1 MRRKQL
7 WFVIAALIM
16 VNCITIAFFLA
27 KGNTANGAGLKK
39 DVVATV
45 GKKEILRQDWLNE
58 LEARY
63 GKDVLKDMIDQKVI
77 KEMAKKYK
85 ITVSNQD
92 VEREFRMIQT
102 TYRSSSEKRQEDEK
116 RWKEQ
121 IRNSL
126 LLEEILTKDV
136 AVSEQERKNYFNQ
149 NKDLFDIPSAFHL
162 SQIIVKTEVEAEKSL
177 KELSQGSNFSTM
189 AMERSIDEF
198 SANDGGDIG
207 YITEDDDRY
216 PLEYVLTAKTLKVG
230 EWSKPVKVEQG
241 YAIIKLEGKIKGE
254 SYSYQEVKEEIRRQ
268 IALEQM
274 KVPASARTFWDE
286 AKVNWFYGKEKS
298 ND

>member
-1 MRRKQL
+1 
-7 WFVIAALIM
+7 M
-16 VNCITIAFFLA
+16 VNCLTIAFFLA

-63 GKDVLKDMIDQKVI
+63 GKDVLKDLIDQKVI

-162 SQIIVKTEVEAEKSL
+162 SQIIVKTEAEAEKSL
-177 KELSQGSNFSTM
+177 KELSQGSSFSTM

-216 PLEYVLTAKTLKVG
+216 PLDYVLTAKTLKAG

-286 AKVNWFYGKEKS
+286 AKVSWFYGKEKS
-298 ND
+298 KD

>member
-16 VNCITIAFFLA
+16 VNCLTIAIFLT
-27 KGNTANGAGLKK
+27 KGNTANGASLKK

-63 GKDVLKDMIDQKVI
+63 GKDVLKDMIHQKVV

-92 VEREFRMIQT
+92 VEREFRIIQT
-102 TYRSSSEKRQEDEK
+102 TYHSSSEKRQEDEN

-136 AVSEQERKNYFNQ
+136 AVSEQEKKNYFNQ

-162 SQIIVKTEVEAEKSL
+162 SQIIVKTEAEAEKSL
-177 KELSQGSNFSTM
+177 KELSQGSSFSTM
-189 AMERSIDEF
+189 AMERSTDEF

-216 PLEYVLTAKTLKVG
+216 PLEYVLTAKTLKAG

-241 YAIIKLEGKIKGE
+241 YAILKLESKIKGE
-254 SYSYQEVKEEIRRQ
+254 SYSYQDVKEEIRRQ

-286 AKVNWFYGKEKS
+286 AKVSWFYGKEKS